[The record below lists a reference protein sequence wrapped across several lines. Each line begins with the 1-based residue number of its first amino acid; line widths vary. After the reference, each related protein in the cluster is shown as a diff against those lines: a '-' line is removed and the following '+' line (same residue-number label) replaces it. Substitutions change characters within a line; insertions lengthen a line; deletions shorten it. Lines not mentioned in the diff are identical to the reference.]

1 MKITA
6 NQFETGEWMPDLLSG
21 YGENKSPEILI
32 EGLPKET
39 VSIAI
44 TMDDLDHP
52 IKPGFNHWIAWNIEP
67 VCRIP
72 GNLPKGAM
80 IDEPIYAEQGLGYGR
95 HCYKGP
101 KPPFKRIHR
110 YAITVYALDKKL
122 RLGKNSRKKD
132 LIKAIEDHVLDESEI
147 IGKYQRGRGQTYEN
161 YDSAYGRDG

>member
-1 MKITA
+1 MRIIA

-21 YGENKSPEILI
+21 YGENQSPEIII

-67 VCRIP
+67 VCLIP
-72 GNLPKGAM
+72 GNLPKGAI
-80 IDEPIYAEQGLGYGR
+80 IDEPIHAEQGLGYGR

-101 KPPFKRIHR
+101 KPPFNRIHR

-122 RLGKNSRKKD
+122 ILDKNSRKKD
-132 LIKAIEDHVLDESEI
+132 LIKAIEDHVLGQSEI
-147 IGKYQRGRGQTYEN
+147 IGKYQRGRG
-161 YDSAYGRDG
+161 